1 LRTPTP
7 GTPPSQDTHLGDAL
21 RVPSGLTI
29 REIADFLRHGDP
41 DEAWLAALAA
51 DGRAGVRRLGERAQR
66 ARERM
71 QRQRRRLEGLLALE
85 RARRA
90 EGYVHI
96 AGVDEAGVGPLAG
109 PVVAA
114 AVILPD
120 EVPLP
125 GLDDSKALSPLERVR
140 LYDAILASGARVGIG
155 LADPAEI
162 DRLNVLQATR
172 LAWRR
177 AVGQLDPRPDLLLV
191 DGRHRVDLDIP
202 QVAIVDGDAR
212 CAAIAAASIVAKVTR
227 DRVMCD
233 LDARYPQFGFA
244 RHKGYATAA
253 HLAAIRHYGC
263 SPAHRRTFLP
273 LRLFQHSLFET
284 PA

>member
-1 LRTPTP
+1 M
-7 GTPPSQDTHLGDAL
+7 
-21 RVPSGLTI
+21 
-29 REIADFLRHGDP
+29 
-41 DEAWLAALAA
+41 
-51 DGRAGVRRLGERAQR
+51 RRLGERAQR
-66 ARERM
+66 AWERLRRER
-71 QRQRRRLEGLLALE
+71 QRLESLFALE

-90 EGYVHI
+90 EGYAHI

-114 AVILPD
+114 AVILP
-120 EVPLP
+120 EEAPLP
-125 GLDDSKALSPLERVR
+125 GLDDSKALSPRERGR

-155 LADPAEI
+155 LADAAEV

-177 AVGQLDPRPDLLLV
+177 AVAQLVPRPDLLLI
-191 DGRHRVDLDIP
+191 DGRHRADLDLP
-202 QVAIVDGDAR
+202 QLAIVDGDAR

-227 DRVMCD
+227 DRVMRD

-253 HLAAIRHYGC
+253 HLAAIRRYGC
-263 SPAHRRTFLP
+263 SPAHRRSFLP
-273 LRLFQHSLFET
+273 LGLFQQELFAA